1 MDLIVCRNVLIY
13 LEPELQKRVL
23 SIFHYALKD
32 PGFLMLGV
40 AETVGPLADFFSVVD
55 KKYRVYAKKPTS
67 RRFDLGLTSLEQR
80 LEKIGIV
87 RTARRTG
94 AAGCGPSDLLQAD
107 DRIPL
112 RKCAPGGAPGNEAA
126 DTHPC
131 HR

>member
-55 KKYRVYAKKPTS
+55 KKYRVYAKKSTS
-67 RRFDLGLTSLEQR
+67 RRFHLRLTTPEQPAASSA
-80 LEKIGIV
+80 IG
-87 RTARRTG
+87 RQPGRTG
-94 AAGCGPSDLLQAD
+94 ASGV
-107 DRIPL
+107 
-112 RKCAPGGAPGNEAA
+112 GAS
-126 DTHPC
+126 
-131 HR
+131 